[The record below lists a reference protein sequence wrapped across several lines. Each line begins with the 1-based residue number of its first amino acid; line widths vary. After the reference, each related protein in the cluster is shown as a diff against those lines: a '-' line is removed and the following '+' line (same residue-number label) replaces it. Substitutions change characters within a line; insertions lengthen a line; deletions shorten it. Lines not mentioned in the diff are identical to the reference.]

1 MATTTILPLTPFAGP
16 QHQLREL
23 LYRYDPAVQSLA
35 LGLRKVVHEEMAPCH
50 ERIFSMRHTVSM
62 VYSGTVKVIKDGICI
77 ITVHKKH
84 VNLLFFRGSELSA
97 SANVL
102 IGTGKRMR
110 HITLKK
116 LSELDRPE
124 IRACLREAR
133 RVAGLK
139 RPARGTPRDVVTTVK
154 ANAPTPLPHGHW
166 MPRRSPDG

>member
-23 LYRYDPAVQSLA
+23 LYRYEPAVQSLA
-35 LGLRKVVHEEMAPCH
+35 LGLRKVVHEEIAPCH

-84 VNLLFFRGSELSA
+84 VNLLFFRGSELRA
-97 SANVL
+97 SGNML

-110 HITLKK
+110 HITLKR
-116 LSELDRPE
+116 LSELDQPE

-133 RVAGLK
+133 RLAGLK
-139 RPARGTPRDVVTTVK
+139 RPPRGTPRDVVTTVK

>member
-1 MATTTILPLTPFAGP
+1 MMPLTPYAGP
-16 QHQLREL
+16 QPQLREF

-62 VYSGTVKVIKDGICI
+62 VYSRTAKVIKDGICI

-97 SANVL
+97 SANML

-116 LSELDRPE
+116 LSELDQPE

-139 RPARGTPRDVVTTVK
+139 RLPRGTARGVVTTVK
-154 ANAPTPLPHGHW
+154 ANAPAPLPYGRW
-166 MPRRSPDG
+166 MPRRSPDA

>member
-1 MATTTILPLTPFAGP
+1 MMPLTPYAGP
-16 QHQLREL
+16 QHQLREF

-50 ERIFSMRHTVSM
+50 ERILSMRHTVSM
-62 VYSGTVKVIKDGICI
+62 VYSGTAKVIKDGICI

-97 SANVL
+97 SANML

-139 RPARGTPRDVVTTVK
+139 RPPRGTARDVVTTVK
-154 ANAPTPLPHGHW
+154 ANAPAPLPFGRR
-166 MPRRSPDG
+166 MPRRSPDA

>member
-1 MATTTILPLTPFAGP
+1 
-16 QHQLREL
+16 
-23 LYRYDPAVQSLA
+23 
-35 LGLRKVVHEEMAPCH
+35 
-50 ERIFSMRHTVSM
+50 M
-62 VYSGTVKVIKDGICI
+62 VYSGTAKVIKDGICI

-97 SANVL
+97 SANML

-133 RVAGLK
+133 RAAGLK
-139 RPARGTPRDVVTTVK
+139 RPPRGTARDVVTTVK
-154 ANAPTPLPHGHW
+154 ANAPAPLPFGRR
-166 MPRRSPDG
+166 MPRRLPDA